1 MKKVFVSGCYDILH
15 AGHVE
20 FFKQAR
26 ALGDYLIVSYASDEV
41 LKKFKGRISALPED
55 HKRYLLESIKYVDE
69 VVMGKNTDDPIFDF
83 RDEFVRL
90 KPDILV
96 STIDDRNTEKKKEFC
111 LTHGAQYIQ
120 IGKDLSFKPISTT
133 DIRRRI
139 LGEDI
144 LSK

>member
-26 ALGDYLIVSYASDEV
+26 ALGDYLIVSFASDEV

-55 HKRYLLESIKYVDE
+55 HKKYLLESIKYVDE
-69 VVMGKNTDDPIFDF
+69 VVMGTNTDDPVFDF
-83 RDEFVRL
+83 RDEFIRL

-96 STIDDRNTEKKKEFC
+96 STSDDRNAEKKKEFC
-111 LTHGAQYIQ
+111 KIYGAEYVQ

-133 DIRRRI
+133 EIRSRI
-139 LGEDI
+139 LEE
-144 LSK
+144 

>member
-26 ALGDYLIVSYASDEV
+26 ALGDYLIVSYAGDEV

-55 HKRYLLESIKYVDE
+55 HKRYLLESIRYVDE
-69 VVMGKNTDDPIFDF
+69 VVMGKNTDDPVFDF
-83 RDEFVRL
+83 KDEFLRL

-96 STIDDRNTEKKKEFC
+96 STIDDKNSDKKREFC
-111 LTHGAQYIQ
+111 LAHDAEYVQ

-133 DIRRRI
+133 DIRKRI
-139 LGEDI
+139 LGE
-144 LSK
+144 L